1 MEDDGFTRARSDT
14 SRSDATRVEAFALGV
29 LIATCV
35 NTAGWIAI
43 VWWL

>member
-1 MEDDGFTRARSDT
+1 MDDDNFPRPREI
-14 SRSDATRVEAFALGV
+14 DATRVEAFALGV

-43 VWWL
+43 AWWW

>member
-1 MEDDGFTRARSDT
+1 MMDDDDFTRV
-14 SRSDATRVEAFALGV
+14 RSDATRVEAFALGV

-43 VWWL
+43 AWWW